1 MISASVRLRPKIP
14 EKKYLGRACGTL
26 HHPVHIFD
34 IYDLTVMFPIS
45 MSSRGFEVIGVAF
58 LFLAHPLASP
68 LIHSIPRPAISKMLY
83 ANHGENCQ
91 RH

>member
-1 MISASVRLRPKIP
+1 MSSASIRLRPKIP
-14 EKKYLGRACGTL
+14 KKKYPGRACGTL
-26 HHPVHIFD
+26 QHPVHIFD

-45 MSSRGFEVIGVAF
+45 MGSQGFEVTDVAF
-58 LFLAHPLASP
+58 LFLAHSLASP
-68 LIHSIPRPAISKMLY
+68 LSHSSPRPAISKMLY